1 MFGST
6 PNADTASTGIT
17 GDIATHVAAATQYE
31 ADAAEREELRRERW
45 GFGISFLLHFVAI
58 IMLGLMVTPV
68 AKVAPVPAITVQPE
82 QEDAFVKLNLVE
94 WPEPP
99 VEVVHHLDWPVD
111 AVGLPGGSEN
121 DPLLEGAQ
129 DAIDDAFLEASPV
142 PVDDIAAEFT
152 DPSSLLATI
161 GGGAEG
167 DGPDAD
173 GLGAT
178 IGFYG
183 VKASGRRFVFVTDCS
198 GSMSGPSFQRLKKEL
213 RLSINGLPE
222 NAEFFI
228 VFFNGGALPMPSQG
242 MVRATPKHKRTYL
255 KWVDRIPSDGGTDP
269 SAALEIALG
278 LEPSVVFLL
287 TDGAFSP
294 ESTFAV
300 IARLNEQRKTQI
312 HTIAIGQRAAEPVL
326 QRIAKESNGTYRFVP
341 HQ

>member
-6 PNADTASTGIT
+6 PNADTASTGT
-17 GDIATHVAAATQYE
+17 PGDIATRFAAATQCE
-31 ADAAEREELRRERW
+31 ADAAEREERRRERW
-45 GFGISFLLHFVAI
+45 GFGLSFLLHFVAI
-58 IMLGLMVTPV
+58 IVLGLMVTPV
-68 AKVAPVPAITVQPE
+68 ATVVPFLKITLQPE
-82 QEDAFVKLNLVE
+82 QDDEFVKFDLVE
-94 WPEPP
+94 MPEPP
-99 VEVVHHLDWPVD
+99 IEVVHHLDRPVE
-111 AVGLPGGSEN
+111 AVVIPAGSEN

-129 DAIDDAFLEASPV
+129 DALDDAFLPASPV
-142 PVDDIAAEFT
+142 PIDNIAAEIADT
-152 DPSSLLATI
+152 GSLLATI

-198 GSMSGPSFQRLKKEL
+198 SSMGGYMFQRLKEEL
-213 RLSINGLPE
+213 RSSINGLPQK
-222 NAEFFI
+222 AEFFI
-228 VFFNGGALPMPSQG
+228 VFFNGGALPMPAEE

-255 KWVDRIPSDGGTDP
+255 DWSDQVPSDGGTDP
-269 SAALEIALG
+269 SAAMEIALG
-278 LEPSVVFLL
+278 LKPSVVFLL

-294 ESTFAV
+294 EPTFAV

-312 HTIAIGQRAAEPVL
+312 HTIAIGQRAAEQVL
-326 QRIAKESNGTYRFVP
+326 QRIAKENKGTYRFVP